1 MLQAFVPQPFNKGD
15 FMSKLEKDKSFQAP
29 RDANALSA
37 HFDAN
42 NGDFDTP
49 EEFIRAYLQHD
60 RRALAALSVQNM
72 EQLRDVLE
80 NMYPE
85 IREQLKEETLTPENL
100 KKQLDYLSGPD
111 APKPKS

>member
-1 MLQAFVPQPFNKGD
+1 
-15 FMSKLEKDKSFQAP
+15 
-29 RDANALSA
+29 
-37 HFDAN
+37 
-42 NGDFDTP
+42 
-49 EEFIRAYLQHD
+49 
-60 RRALAALSVQNM
+60 M